1 MIDLGTA
8 TFAHATRLT
17 ASEAAAL
24 TLVPW
29 AARYPPIGRALS
41 RSSPESAIREPWR
54 QAFALLH
61 DAYPQGAPLDRLP
74 LFEQVDPRAMDL
86 VRQMLDG
93 DPNFIFDHETALW
106 SLKQNDRIRV
116 PLDQSAT

>member
-1 MIDLGTA
+1 MIELGTA

-41 RSSPESAIREPWR
+41 RSSPETAIREPWLFSPGIR
-54 QAFALLH
+54 YCPSCLRGDGSPVQEQYGGPWRKYRLLPVAFAC
-61 DAYPQGAPLDRLP
+61 PPAPHAP
-74 LFEQVDPRAMDL
+74 H
-86 VRQMLDG
+86 G
-93 DPNFIFDHETALW
+93 
-106 SLKQNDRIRV
+106 
-116 PLDQSAT
+116 